1 MIPKIFCACGTE
13 LLTMCAQSDGRCH
26 TCAADARDQRKAAD
40 LSDLEDQVVTWQTGL
55 GGVQTHELVDELLKR
70 GWDEDRRTR
79 NYKKRLVLIAPPEA
93 EHLQAPRQT
102 A

>member
-1 MIPKIFCACGTE
+1 MSSQICRVCGTP
-13 LLTMCAQSDGRCH
+13 LLTMCAQGEGICH
-26 TCAADARDQRKAAD
+26 NCEAEERDRRRQTVD
-40 LSDLEDQVVTWQTGL
+40 LTGLEDVATWETGL
-55 GGVQTHELVDELLKR
+55 AGVQTHELVDELLKR